1 MENVLQIIQTLGFPI
16 ACVVACGFF
25 IYKLVNRDKDEAKE
39 REDRLIAAN
48 EKTSLALSKVADT
61 IEETNALNKE
71 LSETNRLLVERV
83 DGDLSNINTNIDK
96 ILDKLNN

>member
-1 MENVLQIIQTLGFPI
+1 MENIMQIIQTLGFPI

-39 REDRLIAAN
+39 REDRLIEAN

-61 IEETNALNKE
+61 IEETNTLNKE